1 MHFFIIILNLKKI
14 FKVFSKIDPLDKK
27 KYFSRLHL
35 INGDLRE
42 IGFNISENDERD
54 LVDEV
59 ELFFH
64 LAADVRF
71 DENLRDAILANA
83 RGKF

>member
-14 FKVFSKIDPLDKK
+14 FKVFSKIDLDKK
-27 KYFSRLHL
+27 KYFSRLRL

>member
-27 KYFSRLHL
+27 KYFSRLRL

-42 IGFNISENDERD
+42 IGFNISENDEHD

>member
-1 MHFFIIILNLKKI
+1 MK
-14 FKVFSKIDPLDKK
+14 
-27 KYFSRLHL
+27 
-35 INGDLRE
+35 E
-42 IGFNISENDERD
+42 ICFNISENDERD
-54 LVDEV
+54 IVDEV